1 MTEII
6 THNTKELAERILRG
20 IVTAEELAS
29 AKLEDVVAIKR
40 SEEPHWI
47 TCAMTPSKGSRERSL
62 RYLASDETPDR
73 AGDIIKVAG
82 WDFKDFK
89 RNPVALWGHN
99 SYGFPIGRVFD
110 IDKSKDGGEGSKPA
124 LFESIEYATPEMNP
138 EAEFVYRLADG
149 GFLNAVSVG
158 FVPVKTAYPATPEE
172 RSAMG
177 LGPYGVLFEK
187 QQQIELSQCS
197 IPCNPN
203 ALGAK
208 AVALVKEHNLDPQ
221 AATRILDA
229 LGIPTRTVF
238 SVPDISG
245 IRADPET
252 DPLDETPELE
262 LLTLDQVR
270 AELAAFKAEVLA
282 AINASQAATKQEIH
296 TLREKIARRV
306 VRTSTLGKP
315 PAVDVR
321 HEEKPTQADKG
332 LSLLDALRSELKR
345 GSVAGGSTTNSN
357 KP

>member
-1 MTEII
+1 MPEIL
-6 THNTKELAERILRG
+6 THSTKELAERILRG
-20 IVTAEELAS
+20 VATIEELAA

-40 SEEPHWI
+40 SEEPHYI
-47 TCAMTPSKGSRERSL
+47 TCAMTPAKGSRERSL

-110 IDKSKDGGEGSKPA
+110 IDKSKDGGDGGKPA
-124 LFESIEYATPEMNP
+124 LFESIEYATQDMNP
-138 EAEFVYRLADG
+138 EAEFVYRLAEG

-208 AVALVKEHNLDPQ
+208 AVALVKEHNLDPR

-229 LGIPTRTVF
+229 LGIPTKTVF
-238 SVPDISG
+238 TVPDMSG
-245 IRADPET
+245 IEPQA
-252 DPLDETPELE
+252 DPLDETPEIE

-270 AELAAFKAEVLA
+270 AELAAFKAEILS
-282 AINASQAATKQEIH
+282 AITASQAATKQEIH
-296 TLREKIARRV
+296 TLREKLARRV
-306 VRTSTLGKP
+306 VRTSALGKP
-315 PAVDVR
+315 PAVEVR
-321 HEEKPTQADKG
+321 HEETPPQADKG

-345 GSVAGGSTTNSN
+345 GSVAGGSTTTKSN
-357 KP
+357 